1 MLRKGRFAV
10 VDKKEYKLFSCNQ
23 QYYLRTSNILELA
36 NGFAPWHGN
45 QKEFIKRV
53 CQEEIEDA
61 YEVFPYVML
70 EGYRFSVE
78 GADFHTGMVALVTS
92 NPFVQKKIDVKPY
105 GMDEYIIELPI
116 SNLMIEEERIAI
128 LGFENH
134 HPSSFERIQ
143 NSRKNRL

>member
-10 VDKKEYKLFSCNQ
+10 VDKREYRFFSCNQ

-36 NGFAPWHGN
+36 NGFTPWHGS

-53 CQEEIEDA
+53 YLEELEDA

-78 GADFHTGMVALVTS
+78 GADAHTKMVALVTS
-92 NPFVQKKIDVKPY
+92 NPFVRKKIAVRPY
-105 GMDEYIIELPI
+105 GMDEYIIELPMD
-116 SNLMIEEERIAI
+116 SLVIEEERIAI
-128 LGFENH
+128 LGFKNH
-134 HPSSFERIQ
+134 HPLSFERIQ
-143 NSRKNRL
+143 DRGKKRL